1 MELTRLIS
9 ILYYVTHIV
18 KLEKWRET
26 MKRVRDSQR
35 KKVYDWEIEVMRI
48 RDSKHVRLSLNKCR
62 TLVNNAITWYLRL
75 EKHKVAV
82 FPKQPASSRSYS
94 VDEDLYLLFGYKT
107 IRMPSIRIS
116 KSKGGADANA
126 SILTFGKNATTKPV
140 VLHETAHAIV
150 DILGIEPIDGGHGKY
165 FARVY
170 IELLNQFTRVKYPKL
185 TRTAKG
191 KGVTVSSESVFDL
204 ADQFDQMCQYPTLD
218 LYWAGT
224 KVTANWFNERKLKS
238 MIDEDGMQRARKAL
252 ILAQANNDL
261 AV

>member
-1 MELTRLIS
+1 
-9 ILYYVTHIV
+9 
-18 KLEKWRET
+18 
-26 MKRVRDSQR
+26 MKRARDSQQ
-35 KKVYDWEIEVMRI
+35 KKVYNWEREVMRI
-48 RDSKHVRLSLNKCR
+48 WDRKHARLSVNKCR

-75 EKHKVAV
+75 ENHKVAV
-82 FPKQPASSRSYS
+82 FPKQPVSSRSYN
-94 VDEDLYLLFGYKT
+94 VDDDLYLLFGYKL
-107 IRMPSIRIS
+107 IRMPSIIIR
-116 KSKGGADANA
+116 KSKQMGANGSAGR
-126 SILTFGKNATTKPV
+126 LLFGKNATTKPI

-170 IELLNQFTRVKYPKL
+170 IELLNQFTRFKYPKL

-191 KGVTVSSESVFDL
+191 KGLTVSSESVFDL
-204 ADQFDQMCQYPTLD
+204 AEQFDQMCQYPTL
-218 LYWAGT
+218 YFHWSGS
-224 KVTANWFNERKLKS
+224 WINERKLKP